1 MKNIDNNI
9 CQMSTPLS
17 VRKALLMIYFIYIV
31 YISFQNDKKSCD
43 SGFQVVEMQV
53 LDYFTNSVYTL
64 GLSEDCP

>member
-17 VRKALLMIYFIYIV
+17 VRKALLMIYFIYIA
-31 YISFQNDKKSCD
+31 YISFQNDKKSCN

-53 LDYFTNSVYTL
+53 LV
-64 GLSEDCP
+64 E